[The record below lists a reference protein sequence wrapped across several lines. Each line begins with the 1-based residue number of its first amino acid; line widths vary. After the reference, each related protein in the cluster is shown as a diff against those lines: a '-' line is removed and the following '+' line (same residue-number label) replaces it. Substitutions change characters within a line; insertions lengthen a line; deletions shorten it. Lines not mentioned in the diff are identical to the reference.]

1 MSNYY
6 DILGIKK
13 TATMDEINDKYH
25 NYLSSNQNTKK
36 IDEAFYVLNDY
47 HRRRKYDTLLEKR
60 SVFSIFKVPFFGY
73 DFDEKYV
80 KNYSNNNKV
89 VVNSAYGEIK
99 RYKIDDKKYIIYE
112 KKNINGIVDKLYYL
126 EVDGVRE
133 VISKDKIDQIKKD
146 YYKNSEKTSENSGKL
161 LKDKP
166 IN

>member
-1 MSNYY
+1 
-6 DILGIKK
+6 
-13 TATMDEINDKYH
+13 MDEINDKYH
-25 NYLSSNQNTKK
+25 NYLTNNQNSKK
-36 IDEAFYVLNDY
+36 IDEAFYILNDY

-146 YYKNSEKTSENSGKL
+146 YYKNSEKNSENSGKL

>member
-6 DILGIKK
+6 DILGIKR
-13 TATMDEINDKYH
+13 TATMDEINTKYH
-25 NYLSSNQNTKK
+25 NLVENNKINKK

-47 HRRRKYDTLLEKR
+47 HRRRKYDSLLEKR
-60 SVFSIFKVPFFGY
+60 SIFSMFKIPFFGY

-80 KNYSNNNKV
+80 QNYNNNKV
-89 VVNSAYGEIK
+89 VVNSSYGEIK

-126 EVDGVRE
+126 EIDGVRE
-133 VISKDKIDQIKKD
+133 SISKDKIDQIKKD
-146 YYKNSEKTSENSGKL
+146 YYKNSEKLSETSTKL
-161 LKDKP
+161 LKDKS